1 MSAIHLPQDIT
12 LKAPINK
19 FQDEYEEY
27 IYDIKEEELELQL
40 STDNL
45 IDGLITII
53 EKNNKEINKRKK
65 KIQTKLNEI
74 QKYQKFMV
82 NDTFKRGKFKN
93 WVTTIYLPNI
103 IKTMKSPLK
112 ILGIMGEMG
121 VRTLFMSIL
130 GWYSINP
137 LNWFSENTGGIL
149 YGMAKGTV
157 T

>member
-12 LKAPINK
+12 LKASINK
-19 FQDEYEEY
+19 FQDKYEEY

-74 QKYQKFMV
+74 QEYQKYMV

-112 ILGIMGEMG
+112 ILGIMAEIS
-121 VRTLFMSIL
+121 VRTLFMSAL
-130 GWYSINP
+130 GWYGAQFW
-137 LNWFSENTGGIL
+137 NWGSENYGGIL
-149 YGMAKGTV
+149 YGMFKGTG